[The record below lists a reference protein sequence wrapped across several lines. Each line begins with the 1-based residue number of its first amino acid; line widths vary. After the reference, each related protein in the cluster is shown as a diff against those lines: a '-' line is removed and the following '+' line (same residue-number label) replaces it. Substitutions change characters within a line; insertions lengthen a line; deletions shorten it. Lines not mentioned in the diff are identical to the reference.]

1 MMESCQKDGIGG
13 GQTPIVNHFNK
24 EGSVPLNHNHQ
35 TYSKYFLNTI

>member
-1 MMESCQKDGIGG
+1 MMKSCQKDGIER
-13 GQTPIVNHFNK
+13 GQTPIVNFNN